1 MKRLAFIVFVLT
13 CLVSC
18 KTDLTDIENRITGV
32 ENQGQTLDNRMKQL
46 NDESQRL
53 SAEIKEL
60 QKKSEELAKRSE
72 ELAAQGEE
80 LAAQGDELAAQGDE
94 LAKRSDELEA
104 ASKELLDEL
113 DSLRKQS
120 LEFAAEILALQ
131 EEGKALSDSLGSL
144 DVEND
149 LLVEEWNTLQ
159 ELIKLSQ
166 EELEELEAKINQKD
180 PKLLH
185 FEFLAS
191 ENPMQLVENAE
202 CEIIGDSVVEC
213 RVLNVMSAKS
223 LIPRFSFTGDYV
235 TIGGRQAVSSKTAFD
250 FSSERALVVYSG
262 SKTKKYTVIVSAY
275 TGLPTLWAET
285 TGRMLSEANHYY
297 KATVSLVDNAGYG
310 GTGGLSE
317 TSARMMAQGTLRYYT
332 KQVDWSGHT
341 EWGKNDYK
349 LNFSNAVSLLNMPAH
364 KDWQMV
370 PNVYDITMLHNQTA
384 FYMSGISKID
394 YTPRFHYVDLMFNGR
409 YAGTYMLGETLDGTS
424 SRVNVGSDGY
434 VLSIGSNTSG
444 STFATAHLEQPVS
457 ILYPTSQ
464 PASVVNY
471 IANFV
476 REAETVLYS
485 SNFTDK
491 SSGWRYNMD
500 ETSFVEWYLINE
512 IAKNPSGAFKSSCI
526 MNYKRGGKLKMGP
539 VWDFEKAFGDAGS
552 TGATGFVIKNVS
564 WYKRLFKD
572 PAFVTKVKERFAYYY
587 DHQEDILKSINENAQ
602 YLKYAIQEDDTKWDT
617 YLKYKTSEE
626 NTWILYQGQVSSMKS
641 WLVERMSWLK
651 E

>member
-1 MKRLAFIVFVLT
+1 MKRFAFIVFVLT

-18 KTDLTDIENRITGV
+18 KTDLTDIEKSITDL
-32 ENQGQTLDNRMKQL
+32 ETQGQTLDNRIKQL
-46 NDESQRL
+46 NEESQRL

-60 QKKSEELAKRSE
+60 QKKSEELTKRSE
-72 ELAAQGEE
+72 ELAEQGEE
-80 LAAQGDELAAQGDE
+80 LAKQGDELSN
-94 LAKRSDELEA
+94 RSDELEA
-104 ASKELLDEL
+104 SSKALLDEL

-120 LEFAAEILALQ
+120 LDLAAEILALQ
-131 EEGKALSDSLGSL
+131 EEGKVLSDSLGSL
-144 DVEND
+144 DIEND
-149 LLVEEWNTLQ
+149 LLVEEWNRLQ

-166 EELEELEAKINQKD
+166 GELEKLEAKINQRD

-223 LIPRFSFTGDYV
+223 LIPRFSFNGDYV

-297 KATVSLVDNAGYG
+297 KATVSLVDNAVYG

-332 KQVDWSGHT
+332 KEVDWSGHT

-384 FYMSGISKID
+384 FYMSEISKLG

-476 REAETVLYS
+476 RDAETVLYS

-491 SSGWRYNMD
+491 SYGWRYNMD
-500 ETSFVEWYLINE
+500 EDSFVEWYLINE
-512 IAKNPSGAFKSSCI
+512 IAKNPGGAFKSSCI
-526 MNYKRGGKLKMGP
+526 MNYRRGGKLKMGP

-617 YLKYKTSEE
+617 FLKYKTSEK
-626 NTWILYQGQVSSMKS
+626 NTWLLYQGQVSSMKS
-641 WLVERMSWLK
+641 WLAERMSWLK
-651 E
+651 EQFDAM

>member
-1 MKRLAFIVFVLT
+1 MKRFAFIVLVLA

-18 KTDLTDIENRITGV
+18 KTDLTDIESRITEV
-32 ENQGQTLDNRMKQL
+32 ENQGKTLDNRIKQL

-53 SAEIKEL
+53 SAEITEL
-60 QKKSEELAKRSE
+60 QKKS
-72 ELAAQGEE
+72 
-80 LAAQGDELAAQGDE
+80 DE
-94 LAKRSDELEA
+94 LAKRSDELSNRSDELEA
-104 ASKELLDEL
+104 SSKELLAEL
-113 DSLRKQS
+113 DSLRKRS
-120 LEFAAEILALQ
+120 LDLAEEILALQ
-131 EEGKALSDSLGSL
+131 KEGQTLSDSLDNL
-144 DVEND
+144 DIENN

-159 ELIKLSQ
+159 DLINLSQ
-166 EELEELEAKINQKD
+166 EELNKLEAKINQRD

-191 ENPMQLVENAE
+191 ENPLQLVEDAE

-235 TIGGRQAVSSKTAFD
+235 TIGGWQTVSSKTAFD
-250 FSSERALVVYSG
+250 FSSERALVVHSG
-262 SKTKKYTVIVSAY
+262 DQAKEYTVIVSAY

-285 TGRMLSEANHYY
+285 NGRMLSEANHYY

-317 TSARMMAQGTLRYYT
+317 TSAKMMAQGTLRYYT

-364 KDWQMV
+364 KDWQMM

-384 FYMSGISKID
+384 FYMSEISKLD

-434 VLSIGSNTSG
+434 ILSIGSNTTG

-476 REAETVLYS
+476 REAESVLFS
-485 SNFTDK
+485 SNFADE
-491 SSGWRYNMD
+491 SYGWRYYMD
-500 ETSFVEWYLINE
+500 ENSFVDWYLINE
-512 IAKNPSGAFKSSCI
+512 IAKNQSGAFNSSCI
-526 MNYKRGGKLKMGP
+526 MSYRRGGKLKMGP
-539 VWDFEKAFGDAGS
+539 LWDFEKAFGDAGS
-552 TGATGFVIKNVS
+552 TGSSGFVIKNVS

-572 PAFVTKVKERFAYYY
+572 PAFVAKVKERFAYYNA
-587 DHQEDILKSINENAQ
+587 HQEDILKSINENAL

-617 YLKYKTSEE
+617 FLKYKSFEE

-641 WLVERMSWLK
+641 WLAERMSWLK
-651 E
+651 EQFDAM

>member
-1 MKRLAFIVFVLT
+1 MKRFAFIVLVLA

-18 KTDLTDIENRITGV
+18 KTDLTDIENRITEV
-32 ENQGQTLDNRMKQL
+32 ENQGQTLDNRIKQL
-46 NDESQRL
+46 NEESLRL

-60 QKKSEELAKRSE
+60 QKKS
-72 ELAAQGEE
+72 
-80 LAAQGDELAAQGDE
+80 DE
-94 LAKRSDELEA
+94 LAKRSDELAEQGNDLSIRSDELEA
-104 ASKELLDEL
+104 TSKELMDEL
-113 DSLRKQS
+113 DSLRKKS
-120 LEFAAEILALQ
+120 LELAAEILVLQ
-131 EEGKALSDSLGSL
+131 EEGKTLSDSLGYL
-144 DVEND
+144 DIEND

-159 ELIKLSQ
+159 ELINLSQ
-166 EELEELEAKINQKD
+166 EELSKLEAKINQKD

-235 TIGGRQAVSSKTAFD
+235 TIGGRQAVSSKTAID
-250 FSSERALVVYSG
+250 FSSERVLVVHSG
-262 SKTKKYTVIVSAY
+262 DQTKEYTVIVSAY

-285 TGRMLSEANHYY
+285 NGRMLSEANYYY
-297 KATVSLVDNAGYG
+297 KTTVSLVDNAVYG

-341 EWGKNDYK
+341 EWGKNDYR

-384 FYMSGISKID
+384 FYMSEISKLD
-394 YTPRFHYVDLMFNGR
+394 YTPRYHYVELMFNGR
-409 YAGTYMLGETLDGTS
+409 YAGTYMLGETLDGNS
-424 SRVNVGSDGY
+424 SRVNVGSNGY
-434 VLSIGSNTSG
+434 ILSIGSNTSG
-444 STFATAHLEQPVS
+444 STFATTYLEQPVS

-464 PASVVNY
+464 PEAVVNY

-476 REAETVLYS
+476 RDAETVLYS

-500 ETSFVEWYLINE
+500 EDSFVEWYLINE
-512 IAKNPSGAFKSSCI
+512 IAKNPSGAFRSSCI
-526 MNYKRGGKLKMGP
+526 MNYRRGDKLKMGP

-564 WYKRLFKD
+564 WYKRLFMD
-572 PAFVTKVKERFAYYY
+572 PAFVAKVKERFAYYY
-587 DHQEDILKSINENAQ
+587 AHQEDILKRINENAQ
-602 YLKYAIQEDDTKWDT
+602 YLKYAVQEDDTKWDT
-617 YLKYKTSEE
+617 FLKYKTSEKD
-626 NTWILYQGQVSSMKS
+626 TWVLYQGQVSSMKS
-641 WLVERMSWLK
+641 WLAERMSWLK
-651 E
+651 EQFDAM

>member
-1 MKRLAFIVFVLT
+1 MKRFAFIVLVLA

-18 KTDLTDIENRITGV
+18 KTDLTDIESRITEV
-32 ENQGQTLDNRMKQL
+32 ENQGKTLDNRIKQL

-53 SAEIKEL
+53 SAEITEL
-60 QKKSEELAKRSE
+60 QKKS
-72 ELAAQGEE
+72 
-80 LAAQGDELAAQGDE
+80 DE
-94 LAKRSDELEA
+94 LAKRSDELSNRSDELEA
-104 ASKELLDEL
+104 SSKELLAEL
-113 DSLRKQS
+113 DSLRKRS
-120 LEFAAEILALQ
+120 LDLAEEILALQ
-131 EEGKALSDSLGSL
+131 IEGQALSDSLDNL
-144 DVEND
+144 DIENN

-159 ELIKLSQ
+159 DLINLSQ
-166 EELEELEAKINQKD
+166 EELDKLEAKINQRD

-191 ENPMQLVENAE
+191 ENPLQLVEDAE

-223 LIPRFSFTGDYV
+223 LIPRFRFIGDYV
-235 TIGGRQAVSSKTAFD
+235 TIGGQKAVSSKTAFD
-250 FSSERALVVYSG
+250 FSSERSLVVYSG
-262 SKTKKYTVIVSAY
+262 DQTKEYTVIVSAY

-285 TGRMLSEANHYY
+285 NGRMLSEANHYY

-317 TSARMMAQGTLRYYT
+317 TSAKMMAQGTLRYYT

-384 FYMSGISKID
+384 FYMSEISKLD

-409 YAGTYMLGETLDGTS
+409 YAGTYMLGETLDGSS

-434 VLSIGSNTSG
+434 ILSIGSNTTG

-476 REAETVLYS
+476 REAESVLFS
-485 SNFTDK
+485 SSFA
-491 SSGWRYNMD
+491 D
-500 ETSFVEWYLINE
+500 ESY
-512 IAKNPSGAFKSSCI
+512 G
-526 MNYKRGGKLKMGP
+526 
-539 VWDFEKAFGDAGS
+539 
-552 TGATGFVIKNVS
+552 
-564 WYKRLFKD
+564 
-572 PAFVTKVKERFAYYY
+572 
-587 DHQEDILKSINENAQ
+587 
-602 YLKYAIQEDDTKWDT
+602 
-617 YLKYKTSEE
+617 
-626 NTWILYQGQVSSMKS
+626 
-641 WLVERMSWLK
+641 
-651 E
+651 